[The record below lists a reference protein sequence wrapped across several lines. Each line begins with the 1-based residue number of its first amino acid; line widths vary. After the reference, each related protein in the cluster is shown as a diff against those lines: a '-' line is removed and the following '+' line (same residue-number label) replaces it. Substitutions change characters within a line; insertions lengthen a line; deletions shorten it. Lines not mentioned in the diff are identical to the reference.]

1 MIAFGVTALLLLGSA
16 FMVVNSRDL
25 VRAVLWLALGLAF
38 TAVAFVQLRADMLA
52 ALQIMLYTGGVITLM
67 LFSVLLTWRR
77 KDGKPEIEIIQPLRG
92 VLAACAFLVL
102 LASAILRSDLPEGPV
117 LEQTDSEAVGAIFL
131 QEHVLAFEALSV
143 ILLAAMVGAI
153 ALARRKDAV

>member
-1 MIAFGVTALLLLGSA
+1 
-16 FMVVNSRDL
+16 
-25 VRAVLWLALGLAF
+25 
-38 TAVAFVQLRADMLA
+38 
-52 ALQIMLYTGGVITLM
+52 MLYTGGVITLM
-67 LFSVLLTWRR
+67 LFSVMLTWRR

-92 VLAACAFLVL
+92 ILGAGAFLVL

-117 LEQTDSEAVGAIFL
+117 LEHTDSQAVGALFL

-153 ALARRKDAV
+153 VLARRKDAV